1 MAKKK
6 ALGSGLGALIP
17 DAPAS
22 VRGVDV
28 LVPPKRG
35 TGKAQGDDRVHDLLS
50 PKSMRKKTS
59 ETPAGLVPVPGMSV
73 LEIPVDNI
81 EANRVQPRQVFD
93 EDSLSELA
101 ASIEEAGLLQ
111 PITVRPL
118 KGKGK
123 SKYELVAGERRLRAT
138 KLLGKKK
145 IRALIRETADEDMRR
160 DALLENLQ
168 RVNLNPLEEAAAYQ
182 QMIDEFGITQD
193 MLAKRVSRSRP
204 QIANT
209 MRLLKLP
216 ADVQVKVAAGVL
228 SAGHG
233 RALLGLDDTSKMTHL
248 ANRIVAEGLSVRA
261 TEEIVALG
269 DDKETQP
276 EPVKKRRQAELTPDL
291 VEIKN
296 HVEELLQTRVGLSV
310 GKSKGRLTVEFADA
324 EDLARIVK
332 IMEN

>member
-35 TGKAQGDDRVHDLLS
+35 AGKSQGDDRVHDLLS
-50 PKSMRKKTS
+50 PKSMRKKNS

-93 EDSLSELA
+93 EDSLAELA

-276 EPVKKRRQAELTPDL
+276 EPAKKRRQAELTPDL

-310 GKSKGRLTVEFADA
+310 GKSKGRLTVEFADT

-332 IMEN
+332 IMDN